1 MYYRFGGS
9 LRAMTPEPDD
19 EPRVPLE
26 DLERAADLLLA
37 GEPPDQPREPVN
49 SR

>member
-1 MYYRFGGS
+1 MS
-9 LRAMTPEPDD
+9 DPEPIDD

-37 GEPPDQPREPVN
+37 DKKRPDQPGEPVN

>member
-1 MYYRFGGS
+1 MSGPELPGG
-9 LRAMTPEPDD
+9 PDD
-19 EPRVPLE
+19 EPTVALE

-37 GEPPDQPREPVN
+37 DKRPDQPREPVN

>member
-1 MYYRFGGS
+1 MS
-9 LRAMTPEPDD
+9 SPDIPDPAED
-19 EPRVPLE
+19 EPRIPLE

-37 GEPPDQPREPVN
+37 GKPPDQPREPVN

>member
-1 MYYRFGGS
+1 MS
-9 LRAMTPEPDD
+9 SPDIAPEPTDD

-37 GEPPDQPREPVN
+37 DRKPAQPREPVN